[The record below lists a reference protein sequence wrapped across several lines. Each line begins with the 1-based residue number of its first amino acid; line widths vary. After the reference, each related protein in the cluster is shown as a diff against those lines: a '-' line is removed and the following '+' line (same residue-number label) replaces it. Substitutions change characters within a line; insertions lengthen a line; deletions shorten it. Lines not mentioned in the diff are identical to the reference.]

1 VDALAPRSR
10 LRTWLAAKSFGEPSA
25 GCDPEMSEWGNPSR
39 VMSGDPPA
47 ESIGGEE
54 VSRGTE
60 TSQYPEE
67 RKSTRL
73 R

>member
-1 VDALAPRSR
+1 MAAISR
-10 LRTWLAAKSFGEPSA
+10 GEPSA
-25 GCDPEMSEWGNPSR
+25 GCDPRISEWGNPAR
-39 VMSGDPPA
+39 VMPGDPPLNP
-47 ESIGGEE
+47 IGGEE

-73 R
+73 RK